1 MLNVINTL
9 IITWRSGRAFIQ
21 STHLNLYSDCKSIPS
36 ALCTL
41 HRYGWEQGLGSLTLP
56 LLPAEN
62 YQIRVSLPQANN
74 SCFIQSE
81 TDSQRNTVRDPSAG
95 WHVLLQGSLKSLII
109 WKGEEKWKPSL
120 EAQSW
125 NVFFFSTLF
134 CCLVFTMWP
143 DRALVL
149 KQTLKAFWGLDIKTI
164 PSLP

>member
-1 MLNVINTL
+1 MKTKLGPLMLNVIDTL

-41 HRYGWEQGLGSLTLP
+41 HRYGWEQGLASLTLP

-109 WKGEEKWKPSL
+109 WKGGEKWKPPWSSKL
-120 EAQSW
+120 EC
-125 NVFFFSTLF
+125 LF
-134 CCLVFTMWP
+134 LFYF
-143 DRALVL
+143 VL
-149 KQTLKAFWGLDIKTI
+149 LFGFYHVAWRGIGFEAN
-164 PSLP
+164 P